1 MPPLGVSDMK
11 YKKER
16 LFLPSGCK
24 QIFGAAVP
32 ERSRSTIEKEGFL
45 TMCLRQ
51 KTLLDDLCLFS
62 FFFFFKVDKVFQRES
77 PAVKTSSTAACLK
90 SLQLQFEKAD

>member
-1 MPPLGVSDMK
+1 
-11 YKKER
+11 
-16 LFLPSGCK
+16 
-24 QIFGAAVP
+24 
-32 ERSRSTIEKEGFL
+32 
-45 TMCLRQ
+45 MCLRQ

-62 FFFFFKVDKVFQRES
+62 FFFFFFKVDKVFQRES